1 MFSFFETQRNFSEG
15 GVTYKKTTPGS
26 ESDQDASGLVLV
38 IQEYLPCLGKKMQH
52 DQENQLG
59 GFLLHVHPDRLAC
72 RHRGYQAM
80 NGPPALG

>member
-1 MFSFFETQRNFSEG
+1 MFRQDSCDPRAICFLSLKHKETSVRE

-38 IQEYLPCLGKKMQH
+38 IQEYLPCLGKEMQR

-59 GFLLHVHPDRLAC
+59 GFLFHIHPDRLAC
-72 RHRGYQAM
+72 RH
-80 NGPPALG
+80 